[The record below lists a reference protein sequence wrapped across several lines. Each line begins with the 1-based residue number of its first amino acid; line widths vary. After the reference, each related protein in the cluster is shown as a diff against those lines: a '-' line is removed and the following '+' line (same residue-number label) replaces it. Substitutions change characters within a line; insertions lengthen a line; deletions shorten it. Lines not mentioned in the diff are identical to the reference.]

1 MGRAAHVILVV
12 DDEPTNRKL
21 MRATLEDSY
30 TVVEAENARA
40 ALALFD
46 HASERGPADLVLL
59 DVMMPGLNG
68 FDACREIKARA
79 RDAFLPVVLLTALD
93 RQEDRNQ
100 GLAAGADEFLTK
112 PIDRRE
118 LTLRVKTLLQ
128 VRAQEERIRE
138 QLAALTAKEEV
149 IRRQLDELQHLQLL
163 KDDLFSLVVHDLRNP
178 LSGVVGFL
186 EILQM
191 QLADPALA
199 RARQSAEH
207 ATLAALKLR
216 DMLDEVLEI
225 RRLEEA
231 GMPLRRERAEVRAVL
246 REAVATVE
254 GAAKP
259 RGIAL
264 EVSVDGDLVLHVDRA
279 LLRRAVENLVTN
291 AVKFSPPNQ
300 PVTVR
305 ARRDTDSIII
315 EVADRGP
322 GISDTTKAQLFKK
335 FAAVEAQR
343 SGDRRRGF
351 GLGLHLVK
359 LVAGAHGG
367 SVAVRDHEG
376 GGSVFAISLP
386 GSVP

>member
-1 MGRAAHVILVV
+1 MGRIAQVILVV

-46 HASERGPADLVLL
+46 HASERGPADLVIL

-68 FDACREIKARA
+68 FDACRGIKARA

-118 LTLRVKTLLQ
+118 LALRVKTLLQ
-128 VRAQEERIRE
+128 VRE

-186 EILQM
+186 EILQL

-207 ATLAALKLR
+207 ASIAALKLR

-231 GMPLRRERAEVRAVL
+231 GLPIRREPTEIR
-246 REAVATVE
+246 T
-254 GAAKP
+254 
-259 RGIAL
+259 
-264 EVSVDGDLVLHVDRA
+264 
-279 LLRRAVENLVTN
+279 
-291 AVKFSPPNQ
+291 
-300 PVTVR
+300 
-305 ARRDTDSIII
+305 
-315 EVADRGP
+315 
-322 GISDTTKAQLFKK
+322 
-335 FAAVEAQR
+335 
-343 SGDRRRGF
+343 
-351 GLGLHLVK
+351 
-359 LVAGAHGG
+359 
-367 SVAVRDHEG
+367 
-376 GGSVFAISLP
+376 
-386 GSVP
+386 